1 MEQAWAEFVK
11 HCLDKDGKPL
21 TQEQTEGEWFTVLAQ
36 LFPGKQPDQLS
47 PVEWGVMLAE
57 GPNHIT
63 PF

>member
-1 MEQAWAEFVK
+1 MEQAWAAFVP
-11 HCLDKDGKPL
+11 HCKDKDGKPL
-21 TQEQTEGEWFTVLAQ
+21 TQEQTESEWFAVLAQ

-47 PVEWGVMLAE
+47 SVEWGVMLAE